1 MKIMYPKPQEPDY
14 MAENEKFILDACC
27 GSRMFWFDKAHP
39 NAVYM
44 DNRELDET
52 LCDGRRIVV
61 KPDVIGDFRHM
72 PFADGTFRLVVFDPP
87 HLKGKPL
94 TAARRTEQM
103 KKHGCLNRN
112 TWKDDI
118 RAGFQECFRVLIP
131 CGILVFK
138 WNEYQI
144 PIRQVIPL
152 APERPL
158 FGQRGGK
165 THWLVFVKPLFNHKP
180 KGIQ

>member
-1 MKIMYPKPQEPDY
+1 

-131 CGILVFK
+131 CGVLVFK

>member
-1 MKIMYPKPQEPDY
+1 MKPPK
-14 MAENEKFILDACC
+14 EKVILDCCC
-27 GSRMFWFDKAHP
+27 GCRMFWFEKNHP
-39 NAVYM
+39 NVVYM
-44 DNRELDET
+44 DIRECDET
-52 LCDGRRIVV
+52 TRDKRRIRVA
-61 KPDVIGDFRHM
+61 PDVKGDFRNM
-72 PFADGTFRLVVFDPP
+72 PFPDNSFRMVVFDPP
-87 HLKGKPL
+87 HLKGKPM

-131 CGILVFK
+131 CGVLVFK